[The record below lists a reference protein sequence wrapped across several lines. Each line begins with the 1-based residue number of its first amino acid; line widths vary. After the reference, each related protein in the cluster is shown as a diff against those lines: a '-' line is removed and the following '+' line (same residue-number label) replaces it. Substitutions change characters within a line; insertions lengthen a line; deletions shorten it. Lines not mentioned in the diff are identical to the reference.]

1 MTATRLL
8 IDRRDLSRTRLV
20 PDPDADAPLAE
31 GQARLAIDRFALTAN
46 NVTYAAFGEAMKYW
60 QFFPAAAADR
70 ADWACLPV
78 WGFAVV
84 AASRV
89 PGLEPGRRVFGFFP
103 AGSHLVVTPAR
114 LGAGGFHDAAAHRQE
129 MAAVYNQYLFCEA
142 DPAWRPELEPQQAV
156 LRPLFLTAF
165 LLDDFLA
172 DNGFF
177 GARQLLLSS
186 ASSKT
191 AFATAFC
198 LAARRS
204 AAGAA
209 GAPGDPRRIGL
220 TSAGN
225 LGFTRGLGLYDEVRA
240 YEELAALDPAVPS
253 LFVDFAGNAALRRAV
268 HERFGERLV
277 YSSSIGGTHW
287 RELGSGSGLPGPRP
301 VLFFAPAQVKKR
313 LAPPPEGWGPGGLQ
327 QRMGQAWERFVGWLQ
342 DPATSPAAPALE
354 FVTRSGPGAVESA
367 YLELLQ
373 GRADPRLGLM
383 LQP

>member
-1 MTATRLL
+1 MTAHRLL

-20 PDPDADAPLAE
+20 PDPDAEAPLAE
-31 GQARLAIDRFALTAN
+31 GQARLAVDHFALTAN
-46 NVTYAAFGEAMKYW
+46 NITYAAFGEAMKYW
-60 QFFPAAAADR
+60 QFFPAPGAGR
-70 ADWACLPV
+70 VDWACLPV
-78 WGFAVV
+78 WGFATVS
-84 AASRV
+84 ASRV

-114 LGAGGFHDAAAHRQE
+114 LSAAGFHDAAAHRQE
-129 MAAVYNQYLFCEA
+129 MAAVYNQYTFCAA
-142 DPAWRPELEPQQAV
+142 DPAWRAELEPQQAV

-172 DNGFF
+172 DNGYF

-198 LAARRS
+198 LAERRQ
-204 AAGAA
+204 AQGAA
-209 GAPGDPRRIGL
+209 GGPRGIGL
-220 TSAGN
+220 TSAGH
-225 LGFTRGLGLYDEVRA
+225 LAFTRGLGLYDDVLA
-240 YEELAALDPAVPS
+240 YEELATLDPEVPS

-268 HERFGERLV
+268 HERFGERLA

-287 RELGSGSGLPGPRP
+287 RELGGGSGLPGPRP

-313 LAPPPEGWGPGGLQ
+313 VAPPPEGWGPGGLQ
-327 QRMGQAWERFVGWLQ
+327 QRMGAAWERFIGWLQ
-342 DPATSPAAPALE
+342 RPAAGPAGEALE
-354 FVTRSGPGAVESA
+354 FVTRTGPDAIEGS

-383 LQP
+383 LRP